1 MRSVSRVGRVAA
13 FGAVIVAAV
22 LVGFV
27 LFGGGGGYSV
37 NAIFQNGGQLV
48 KGNLVE
54 VGGVKVG
61 SVKGIS
67 ITPNGQAKIKM
78 GIDGAYSPLPT
89 ATKAV
94 VRQASQSGY
103 ANRYVELQL
112 PGGPSKGQPKIPNG
126 GTLTEAQTVAT
137 VDIDQLFNTLDPSTR
152 KALQDFFKG
161 SAAQYKGVTQQ
172 ANLGLHYLNPAL
184 STSSRLFNE
193 LNRDT
198 PVLQHFIGD
207 SAHLVT
213 AVAQKRDDLAALV
226 QNLNT
231 TTHAIG
237 SQKAALADSIGRLP
251 DFMRNANTTFVN
263 LRAALSDVDP
273 LVNASKPVA
282 KKLTPFLNQVQPLA
296 RDARPTIQDLNTVI
310 RRAGANNDLVELTQT
325 LTPLA
330 HIAVDTAQRDGAQ
343 RAGAFPES
351 TKALEAS
358 APIIA
363 FGRPYTPDLFG
374 WFDDFS
380 TTGDYD
386 ALGQISRTQT
396 IFNNTS
402 ADSSVLNAIGLGGQL
417 PTTPGLLQ
425 IGNGGEPFPA
435 QLQQKLLQGLVRS
448 QQFNRC
454 PGAGDVVAPDK
465 SNLLSSDEQKA
476 LGCTEADRGAGN
488 YTPGSG

>member
-13 FGAVIVAAV
+13 FAAVVVAAV
-22 LVGFV
+22 LVGIV
-27 LFGGGGGYSV
+27 LFSGGGGYTVSAV
-37 NAIFQNGGQLV
+37 FQNGGQIV

-54 VGGVKVG
+54 VGGVQAG

-67 ITPNGQAKIKM
+67 ITPQGQAKIKFSVNS
-78 GIDGAYSPLPT
+78 AYAPLPANT
-89 ATKAV
+89 RAV
-94 VRQASQSGY
+94 IRQASQSGY

-112 PGGPSKGQPKIPNG
+112 PGGPRKGQPTIKSG
-126 GTLTEAQTVAT
+126 GTLSESHTVAT

-161 SAAQYKGVTQQ
+161 SAAQYAGVTKQ
-172 ANLGLHYLNPAL
+172 ANIGLHYLNPAL
-184 STSSRLFNE
+184 ATSSRLFNE

-198 PVLQHFIGD
+198 PVLEHFIGD

-237 SQKAALADSIGRLP
+237 SQKTALADSIGRLP

-263 LRAALSDVDP
+263 LRAALNDVDP

-282 KKLTPFLNQVQPLA
+282 KKLKPFLDQVQPLA
-296 RDARPTIQDLNTVI
+296 RDARPTIKSLNTVI
-310 RRAGANNDLVELTQT
+310 RRMGANNDLVELTQT

-330 HIAVDTAQRDGAQ
+330 HIAVDTAQRDGAS
-343 RAGAFPES
+343 RAGSFPES
-351 TKALEAS
+351 TKALKGS

-380 TTGDYD
+380 TTGNYD

-402 ADSSVLNAIGLGGQL
+402 ADTSVLNSLGLGGQL
-417 PTTPGLLQ
+417 PSAPGLLQ
-425 IGNGGEPFPA
+425 IGNGGNPFPA
-435 QLQQKLLQGLVRS
+435 ELQQKLLQGLVRS

-454 PGAGDVVAPDK
+454 PGGGDVVAPDK
-465 SNLLSSDEQKA
+465 SNLLSASEQQA
-476 LGCTEADRGAGN
+476 LGCNEADRGAGN
-488 YTPGSG
+488 YSPGG

>member
-13 FGAVIVAAV
+13 FAAVVVAAV
-22 LVGFV
+22 LVGIV
-27 LFGGGGGYSV
+27 LFSGGGGYTVS
-37 NAIFQNGGQLV
+37 AIFQNGGQIV

-54 VGGVKVG
+54 VGGVQAG

-67 ITPNGQAKIKM
+67 ITPQGQAKIKFSVNS
-78 GIDGAYSPLPT
+78 AYAPLPAST
-89 ATKAV
+89 RAV
-94 VRQASQSGY
+94 IRQASQSGY

-112 PGGPSKGQPKIPNG
+112 PGGPRKGQPTIKSG
-126 GTLTEAQTVAT
+126 GTLSESHTVAT

-161 SAAQYKGVTQQ
+161 SAAQYAGVTKQ
-172 ANLGLHYLNPAL
+172 ANIGLHYLNPAL
-184 STSSRLFNE
+184 ATSSRLFNE

-198 PVLQHFIGD
+198 PVLEHFIGD

-263 LRAALSDVDP
+263 LRAALNDVDP

-282 KKLTPFLNQVQPLA
+282 KKLKPFLDQVQPLA
-296 RDARPTIQDLNTVI
+296 RDARPTIKSLNTVI
-310 RRAGANNDLVELTQT
+310 RRMGANNDLVELTQT

-330 HIAVDTAQRDGAQ
+330 HIAVDTAQRDGAS

-351 TKALEAS
+351 TKALKGS

-380 TTGDYD
+380 TTGNYD

-402 ADSSVLNAIGLGGQL
+402 ADASVLNSLGLGGQL
-417 PTTPGLLQ
+417 PSAPGLLQ
-425 IGNGGEPFPA
+425 IGNGGKPFPA
-435 QLQQKLLQGLVRS
+435 ELQQKLLQGLVRS

-454 PGAGDVVAPDK
+454 PGGGDVVAPDK
-465 SNLLSSDEQKA
+465 SNLLSASEQQA
-476 LGCTEADRGAGN
+476 LGCNEADRGAGN
-488 YTPGSG
+488 YSPGG

>member
-13 FGAVIVAAV
+13 FAAVVVAAV
-22 LVGFV
+22 LVGIV
-27 LFGGGGGYSV
+27 LFSGGGGYTVS
-37 NAIFQNGGQLV
+37 AIFQNGGQIV

-54 VGGVKVG
+54 VGGVQAG

-67 ITPNGQAKIKM
+67 ITPQGQAKIKFSVNS
-78 GIDGAYSPLPT
+78 AYAPLPAST
-89 ATKAV
+89 RAV
-94 VRQASQSGY
+94 IRQASQSGY

-112 PGGPSKGQPKIPNG
+112 PGGPRKGQPTIKSG
-126 GTLTEAQTVAT
+126 GTLSESHTVAT

-161 SAAQYKGVTQQ
+161 SAAQYAGVTKQ
-172 ANLGLHYLNPAL
+172 ANIGLHYLNPAL
-184 STSSRLFNE
+184 ATSSRLFNE

-198 PVLQHFIGD
+198 PVLEHFIGD

-263 LRAALSDVDP
+263 LRAALNDVDP

-282 KKLTPFLNQVQPLA
+282 KKLKPFLDQVQPLA
-296 RDARPTIQDLNTVI
+296 RDARPTIKSLNTVI
-310 RRAGANNDLVELTQT
+310 RRMGANNDLVELTQT

-330 HIAVDTAQRDGAQ
+330 HIAVDTAQRDGAS

-351 TKALEAS
+351 TKALKGS

-380 TTGDYD
+380 TTGNYD

-402 ADSSVLNAIGLGGQL
+402 ADASVLNSLGLGGQL
-417 PTTPGLLQ
+417 PSAPGLLQ
-425 IGNGGEPFPA
+425 IGNGGKPFPA
-435 QLQQKLLQGLVRS
+435 ELQQKLLQGLVRS

-454 PGAGDVVAPDK
+454 PGGGDVVAPDK
-465 SNLLSSDEQKA
+465 SNLLSASEQQA
-476 LGCTEADRGAGN
+476 LGCNEADRGAGN
-488 YTPGSG
+488 YTPGG

>member
-13 FGAVIVAAV
+13 FAAVVVAAV
-22 LVGFV
+22 LVGIV
-27 LFGGGGGYSV
+27 LFSGGGGYTVSAV
-37 NAIFQNGGQLV
+37 FQNGGQIV

-54 VGGVKVG
+54 VGGVQAG

-67 ITPNGQAKIKM
+67 ITPQGQAKIKFSVNS
-78 GIDGAYSPLPT
+78 AYAPLPAST
-89 ATKAV
+89 RAV
-94 VRQASQSGY
+94 IRQASQSGY

-112 PGGPSKGQPKIPNG
+112 PGGPRKGQPTIKSG
-126 GTLTEAQTVAT
+126 GTLSESHTVAT

-161 SAAQYKGVTQQ
+161 SAAQYAGVTKQ
-172 ANLGLHYLNPAL
+172 ANIGLHYLNPAL
-184 STSSRLFNE
+184 ATSSRLFNE

-198 PVLQHFIGD
+198 PVLEHFIGD

-263 LRAALSDVDP
+263 LRAALNDVDP

-282 KKLTPFLNQVQPLA
+282 KKLKPFLDQVQPLA
-296 RDARPTIQDLNTVI
+296 RDARPTIKSLNTVI
-310 RRAGANNDLVELTQT
+310 RRMGANNDLVELTQT

-330 HIAVDTAQRDGAQ
+330 HIAVDTAQRDGAS

-351 TKALEAS
+351 TKALKGS

-380 TTGDYD
+380 TTGNYD

-402 ADSSVLNAIGLGGQL
+402 ADASVLNSLGLGGQL
-417 PTTPGLLQ
+417 PSAPGLLQ
-425 IGNGGEPFPA
+425 IGNGGKPFPA
-435 QLQQKLLQGLVRS
+435 ELQQKLLQGLVRS

-454 PGAGDVVAPDK
+454 PGGGDVVAPDK
-465 SNLLSSDEQKA
+465 SNLLSASEQQA
-476 LGCTEADRGAGN
+476 LGCNEADRGAGS
-488 YTPGSG
+488 YTPGG